1 MFKRYA
7 IFYTPPVGALA
18 EFGARWLGWDI
29 VHGKAVAYPPIG
41 RVDVPRITAR
51 PRKYGLHGTLKA
63 PFRLADGLDQNSL
76 QEAVANFSTS
86 RAPVTL
92 QALALRHQYR
102 FVGLR
107 PVGET
112 GVLGAL
118 AADIVRDLDGL
129 RAPMSE
135 AEIARRRAARL
146 SPRQDRQMLDW
157 GYPFIFEDFN
167 FHLTLTGTI
176 SPQEG
181 AEVIAAL
188 EPLVMP
194 LLPAPYPIDAITLMG
209 EDSEGMFHQIERF
222 ALMG

>member
-7 IFYTPPVGALA
+7 IFHTPPQGALA
-18 EFGARWLGWDI
+18 DFGARWLGWDN
-29 VHGKAVAYPPIG
+29 VRGKAVAQPQITD
-41 RVDVPRITAR
+41 VDVSRITAT
-51 PRKYGLHGTLKA
+51 PRKYGMHGTLKA
-63 PFRLADGLDQNSL
+63 PFRLADGLGQNDL
-76 QEAVANFSTS
+76 IKAVAGFAASHP
-86 RAPVTL
+86 PVTL

-112 GVLGAL
+112 DVFGAL

-222 ALMG
+222 ALTG